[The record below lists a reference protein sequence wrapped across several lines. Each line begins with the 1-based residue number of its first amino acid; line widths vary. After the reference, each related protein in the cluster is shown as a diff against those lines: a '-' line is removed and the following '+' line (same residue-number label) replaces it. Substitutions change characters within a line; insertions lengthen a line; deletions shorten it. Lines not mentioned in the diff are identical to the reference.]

1 MQKRSSTFA
10 DMSLVNSA
18 PNSSVDSSPKKKP
31 LIGKHL
37 TLLQPY
43 VRVERL
49 DQETLRRLLPVR
61 KAVEDQSESSEESV
75 EKNESECSAE
85 ELAEEN
91 ESESSEESAEENETP
106 VKQNKTSERKTNAKA
121 NSEMSEY
128 EKQIQR
134 NIEENEKMF
143 QQFIGGAKK
152 GFMKVVPK
160 KKFNNVE
167 VTKKKKRRW
176 YNDVNEQEQEF
187 RAVKRLYKQ
196 KDMNKSRDLTSIS
209 RSLRARKTPLPI
221 QNYNELLG
229 GPSEESS
236 EESSEGSSDNSNEY
250 ERPVYRRK
258 TEVDEA
264 TEIPSQRNYIIKEW
278 RKRVD
283 LVTLADAKLKHK
295 SIVDSKFIKEM
306 IPLLEKEGEL
316 EELPVDQ
323 QDFLK
328 LMKSFSIHEKG
339 VAKISQT
346 DIKCLAWHP
355 SNYKL
360 LVAVGD
366 RYGNIG
372 FWDIDKLDDKYQG
385 VRAFN
390 KVHTMPINCITF
402 DASNRM
408 RLITSGDDYC
418 LRSLDLH
425 SNVCE
430 KIFHSS
436 SSRITDHAQKNRSTF
451 IVAHK
456 NAVVIDTRTGSCR
469 IENTI
474 KCFDNITYTISL
486 HPQDENLFMAC
497 GRTGEIGIFDMRYT
511 ATNAVAVP
519 VVSFP
524 EASKR
529 INGASFS
536 PITGN
541 FALTTGA
548 DDTITLYDV
557 QKGESEPECI
567 KSIHHNNYVGRF
579 LAPFKANWHP
589 QREDVFIVGSGEDPS
604 RVELYGAPSCELLH
618 TFEGDVLDSMTSL
631 ATFHPTLPVFASCN
645 LSQVHIF
652 RP

>member
-1 MQKRSSTFA
+1 
-10 DMSLVNSA
+10 
-18 PNSSVDSSPKKKP
+18 
-31 LIGKHL
+31 
-37 TLLQPY
+37 
-43 VRVERL
+43 
-49 DQETLRRLLPVR
+49 
-61 KAVEDQSESSEESV
+61 
-75 EKNESECSAE
+75 
-85 ELAEEN
+85 
-91 ESESSEESAEENETP
+91 
-106 VKQNKTSERKTNAKA
+106 
-121 NSEMSEY
+121 MSEY

-134 NIEENEKMF
+134 NIEEKEKMF
-143 QQFIGGAKK
+143 QQLIGGAKK
-152 GFMKVVPK
+152 DFMKVVPK
-160 KKFNNVE
+160 TNYNNVE
-167 VTKKKKRRW
+167 VTKKKKRRCHD
-176 YNDVNEQEQEF
+176 DVNEQEF
-187 RAVKRLYKQ
+187 RALKRLYRQ
-196 KDMNKSRDLTSIS
+196 KNMNKSRDLTSIS

-221 QNYNELLG
+221 QNYDELLG

-236 EESSEGSSDNSNEY
+236 EGSSDISNEY

-258 TEVDEA
+258 TKVDKA
-264 TEIPSQRNYIIKEW
+264 IEIPSRRNYTRQDWK
-278 RKRVD
+278 KSMD
-283 LVTLADAKLKHK
+283 PVTLADAKLKHK
-295 SIVDSKFIKEM
+295 SIVDSKFFKEM
-306 IPLLEKEGEL
+306 IPLLEKEGES

-323 QDFLK
+323 PDFLK

-346 DIKCLAWHP
+346 DIKCLTWHP

-372 FWDIDKLDDKYQG
+372 LWDIDKLDDKYQG
-385 VRAFN
+385 VRAFC
-390 KVHTMPINCITF
+390 KVHTMQINCITF
-402 DASNRM
+402 DPSNRM

-418 LRSLDLH
+418 LRSLNLH
-425 SNVCE
+425 SNICE

-436 SSRITDHAQKNRSTF
+436 SSRITDHAQKNRSTL

-456 NAVVIDTRTGSCR
+456 NAVVIDMRTGSCR

-474 KCFDNITYTISL
+474 QCFENITYTISL
-486 HPQDENLFMAC
+486 HPQDENLFIAC

-511 ATNAVAVP
+511 ATNDVAVP

-524 EASKR
+524 KASKR

-557 QKGESEPECI
+557 QKGKSEPECI

-589 QREDVFIVGSGEDPS
+589 QREDVFIVGNAEDPS

-631 ATFHPTLPVFASCN
+631 ATFHPTVPVFASCN
-645 LSQVHIF
+645 LSRVHIF